1 MPRLSWLVK
10 CTKILLTSACI
21 PRGYRVKLK
30 RQGYTA
36 RRTTDIEQTSVG
48 IAHARP
54 NYVVWTSVLLADE
67 VLPLRSRGNLEA
79 AKTQHGPGI
88 RMDIREGTI
97 QCRLLA
103 RKFKM
108 HAQY

>member
-1 MPRLSWLVK
+1 MQP
-10 CTKILLTSACI
+10 
-21 PRGYRVKLK
+21 GKLK

-36 RRTTDIEQTSVG
+36 RRTTDYEKLQLNGLVWGSLTLAPINLYRVVG
-48 IAHARP
+48 
-54 NYVVWTSVLLADE
+54 TSVLLANE

-79 AKTQHGPGI
+79 AKTQQGPGI
-88 RMDIREGTI
+88 RMDIRGGTI